1 MRVIFSPKHEGL
13 FKATLELI
21 FYHTQLSVSFVVC
34 RALQGIAGS
43 LEDHKHFKSL
53 GQEGDMRTVKN
64 RDTPPQETVLLL
76 SPDQRRR
83 SRYFPNYELPPI
95 VQEAL
100 DKSTVTHPY
109 DEGAPGLISAL
120 RPDCLNMNAYAH
132 YFNALLAVDDGH
144 QQYVP
149 YFFFLDWYQ
158 YLGRWD
164 VMCQPTYEVDVQK
177 CGGHRYRWGLFL
189 DPPWT
194 ILFIYEHG
202 QH

>member
-1 MRVIFSPKHEGL
+1 MVLYYSPRFPSFRVVEGDSPTIRPGAVCVIFSPKYEGL

-21 FYHTQLSVSFVVC
+21 FYHTQLSVYFVVR

-43 LEDHKHFKSL
+43 LEDHKHLESL
-53 GQEGDMRTVKN
+53 GQEDDSRTIKN
-64 RDTPPQETVLLL
+64 REAPPRETMLLL

-100 DKSTVTHPY
+100 DRSTVTHPY
-109 DEGAPGLISAL
+109 DEGAPVLISAL
-120 RPDCLNMNAYAH
+120 RPDSLNMSTYVH

-149 YFFFLDWYQ
+149 YFFFLDW
-158 YLGRWD
+158 
-164 VMCQPTYEVDVQK
+164 
-177 CGGHRYRWGLFL
+177 
-189 DPPWT
+189 
-194 ILFIYEHG
+194 
-202 QH
+202 

>member
-1 MRVIFSPKHEGL
+1 MVLYYSPRFPSFRVVEGDSPTIRPGAVCVIFSPKYEGL

-21 FYHTQLSVSFVVC
+21 FYHTQLSVYFVVR

-43 LEDHKHFKSL
+43 LEDHKHLESL
-53 GQEGDMRTVKN
+53 GQEDDSRTLKN
-64 RDTPPQETVLLL
+64 REAPPRETMLLL

-100 DKSTVTHPY
+100 DRSTVTHPY
-109 DEGAPGLISAL
+109 DEGAPVLISAL
-120 RPDCLNMNAYAH
+120 RPDSLNMSTYVH

-149 YFFFLDWYQ
+149 YFFFLDW
-158 YLGRWD
+158 
-164 VMCQPTYEVDVQK
+164 
-177 CGGHRYRWGLFL
+177 
-189 DPPWT
+189 
-194 ILFIYEHG
+194 
-202 QH
+202 